1 MVLISQLCINY
12 GGSMP
17 ISLGISI
24 ILKFKGNANG
34 SGELLND
41 WKLDSDDGG
50 WIQLYLQIFQQHN
63 QRMNLGGKKIE
74 LVLSLHSYEAHKY
87 LVQKYDFWSVS
98 LSM

>member
-1 MVLISQLCINY
+1 
-12 GGSMP
+12 MP

-50 WIQLYLQIFQQHN
+50 
-63 QRMNLGGKKIE
+63 
-74 LVLSLHSYEAHKY
+74 
-87 LVQKYDFWSVS
+87 
-98 LSM
+98 

>member
-50 WIQLYLQIFQQHN
+50 
-63 QRMNLGGKKIE
+63 
-74 LVLSLHSYEAHKY
+74 
-87 LVQKYDFWSVS
+87 
-98 LSM
+98 